1 MALHVVLVADV
12 ILEPDG
18 FPALSENFLLLLFL
32 TPQSER

>member
-18 FPALSENFLLLLFL
+18 FNFGKFPPLLFL